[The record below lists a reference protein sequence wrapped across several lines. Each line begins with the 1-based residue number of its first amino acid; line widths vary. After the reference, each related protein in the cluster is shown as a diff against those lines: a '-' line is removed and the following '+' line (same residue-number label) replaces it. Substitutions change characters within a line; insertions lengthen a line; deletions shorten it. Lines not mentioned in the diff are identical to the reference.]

1 MMQGASIPGCL
12 LHFLC
17 EEMETDGMNENENTP
32 LSPEEAVSQENG
44 QPVSPE
50 EETMQPADGEET
62 ASAGEKSPAPTAE
75 ERRFKRVCTAFE
87 YIETFCVALSVM
99 IVLFLFFFRNVT
111 VDGASMHPTLHG
123 GDYVGAGHADTLI
136 ISDFMYTP
144 QTGDIVVLN
153 VDGHSQ
159 PLIKRVI
166 AVGGQTVEINFKEW
180 TVKVDGVLLEEPYI
194 NRVGN
199 TMHSGSMHAMYGI
212 DENGVCT
219 FTVSEGKVFVMG
231 DNRNNSSDSRD
242 ITVGEQDLDHILG
255 KVILRVFP
263 LAEFGGVD

>member
-1 MMQGASIPGCL
+1 MNDNETILPPQEIIPV
-12 LHFLC
+12 
-17 EEMETDGMNENENTP
+17 EEPPKDDLPTEEPPTEEPPTEEPPTEEPPAEPTP
-32 LSPEEAVSQENG
+32 G
-44 QPVSPE
+44 
-50 EETMQPADGEET
+50 
-62 ASAGEKSPAPTAE
+62 
-75 ERRFKRVCTAFE
+75 ERRFKSVCTMFE
-87 YIETFCVALSVM
+87 YIETFCVALAVM

-123 GDYVGAGHADTLI
+123 GVYETADGRVTHADTLI

-144 QTGDIVVLN
+144 ETGDIVVLN

-166 AVGGQTVEINFKEW
+166 AVGGQEVEINFNEW
-180 TVKVDGVLLEEPYI
+180 TVKVDGVLLDETYI
-194 NRVGN
+194 NRQGTV
-199 TMHSGSMHAMYGI
+199 MSPGSMNAMYGV
-212 DENGVCT
+212 DENGVCK

-242 ITVGEQDLDHILG
+242 ITVGEQSVENILG

>member
-1 MMQGASIPGCL
+1 MNDMDNTPVQEELPAEELPTEEPST
-12 LHFLC
+12 
-17 EEMETDGMNENENTP
+17 EEMPIDDVP
-32 LSPEEAVSQENG
+32 
-44 QPVSPE
+44 
-50 EETMQPADGEET
+50 PAEDGEPSEEPP
-62 ASAGEKSPAPTAE
+62 AEPSPAQ
-75 ERRFKRVCTAFE
+75 RRFKSVCTVFE
-87 YIETFCVALSVM
+87 YIETFCVALAVM

-123 GDYVGAGHADTLI
+123 GEYHTEDAYINHADTLI

-144 QTGDIVVLN
+144 KTGDIVVLN

-166 AVGGQTVEINFKEW
+166 AVGGQQVEINFKEW
-180 TVKVDGVLLEEPYI
+180 TVKVDGVLLDETYI
-194 NRVGN
+194 NRVGAV
-199 TMHSGSMHAMYGI
+199 MSPGSMNAMYGV
-212 DENGVCT
+212 DANGVCK

-242 ITVGEQDLDHILG
+242 ITVGEQSLENILG

>member
-1 MMQGASIPGCL
+1 
-12 LHFLC
+12 
-17 EEMETDGMNENENTP
+17 MEDNENTP
-32 LSPEEAVSQENG
+32 LPIDKIPAENLSVEE
-44 QPVSPE
+44 
-50 EETMQPADGEET
+50 
-62 ASAGEKSPAPTAE
+62 SPAEDIAAEEFPAEEDIPSEDSQTEPASEEPSPE
-75 ERRFKRVCTAFE
+75 ERRFKSVCTAFE
-87 YIETFCVALSVM
+87 YIETFCVALAVM

-123 GDYVGAGHADTLI
+123 GTYEVNSAGERVLINHADTLI

-144 QTGDIVVLN
+144 KTGDIVVLN

-166 AVGGQTVEINFKEW
+166 AVEGQEVEINFKEW
-180 TVKVDGVLLEEPYI
+180 TVKVDGVLLDETYI
-194 NRVGN
+194 NRAGAI
-199 TMHSGSMHAMYGI
+199 MSPGSMHSMYGI
-212 DENGVCT
+212 DENGTCR

-242 ITVGEQDLDHILG
+242 ITVGEQSLENILG

-263 LAEFGGVD
+263 LAEFGGVE